1 MLWLAIYLPQLSLEA
16 LSLSEEQRQQPLAV
30 MALQDGQRGV
40 LASNAIALAAGVSP
54 GMNLAAALGLCPTL
68 LWQMQQG
75 EAEAQVLQQT
85 ALWALAFTP
94 TVSIDEAPGLL
105 LEIGGCLA
113 YFGGFE
119 LLQQQLWQGLL
130 ALGFTPQLA
139 AAPNPAAAM
148 LLARAGV
155 NGVPV
160 ELSHLVTKLDAVP
173 LTLLLSDRRRLEW
186 LQGLGLQT
194 VGDCR
199 HLPRAGL
206 SRRLGPGFLQM
217 LDRLY
222 GLLPDPR
229 PLVVPPASFRQ
240 SIVLPYPV
248 EQAEALLFAG
258 RRLCQSAAGFL
269 AGHGAGA
276 RLLRFE
282 LGSRGGR
289 VQPLEIGLLA
299 ACRNA
304 EQFVALLREHLQHTT
319 LDAAVEV
326 LQLEIVEHEPLHGS
340 DLPLWQ
346 QSGQSQ
352 ADEKMLLAQLLS
364 RLQARLGRGAL
375 RRISGED
382 EHRPEKAFALATLSQ
397 STAAVVPVSASLR
410 PCWLL
415 SEPQLLSLVEG
426 APWFEGALLLS
437 AAPERIETGW
447 WDELPSRRDYFLA
460 RAGGSG
466 ACYWVFR
473 DHVAGLWYLHG
484 VFA

>member
-16 LSLSEEQRQQPLAV
+16 LSLTEEQRQQPLAV
-30 MALQDGQRGV
+30 VALQGGQRCV
-40 LASNAIALAAGVSP
+40 LTSNAIALAAGVSP
-54 GMNLAAALGLCPTL
+54 RMNLAVALGLCPAL

-75 EAEAQVLQQT
+75 EAEVQVLQQT

-148 LLARAGV
+148 LLARAGS
-155 NGVPV
+155 NGLPI
-160 ELSHLVTKLDAVP
+160 ESPQLPAMLDGLP
-173 LTLLLSDRRRLEW
+173 LALLLSDRRRQEW
-186 LQGLGLQT
+186 LQGLGLRT

-206 SRRLGPGFLQM
+206 SRRIGPAFLQM

-229 PLVVPPASFRQ
+229 QLVVPPASFRQ

-276 RLLRFE
+276 RLLRFD
-282 LGSRGGR
+282 LGSRGGP
-289 VQPLEIGLLA
+289 VQSLEVGLLA

-304 EQFVALLREHLQHTT
+304 EQFVALLREHLQRTM
-319 LDAAVEV
+319 LQAAVEG
-326 LQLEIVEHEPLHGS
+326 LQLEIVEHEPLYGS

-346 QSGQSQ
+346 QAGQPQ
-352 ADEKMLLAQLLS
+352 AEEQVLLAQLWS
-364 RLQARLGRGAL
+364 RLQARLGGSAL
-375 RRISGED
+375 RRICGED
-382 EHRPEKAFALATLSQ
+382 EHRPEKAFALVALNQAT
-397 STAAVVPVSASLR
+397 TAVAPTSACFR

-415 SEPQLLSLVEG
+415 PEPQLLSLVDG

-437 AAPERIETGW
+437 AVPERIETGW

-460 RAGGSG
+460 RASGSG

-473 DHVAGLWYLHG
+473 DHVDGLWYLHG